1 MIIINTLEDIE
12 KAEITPKELKEEI
25 LQHFQEVAESVVDK
39 YWKLYNLKEVGDI
52 VVLEDNDSIEVLNKY
67 SLLDKQSK
75 KIKSIPE
82 FTEVIVIDDIEIM
95 KTTFILGD
103 SFGITL
109 YHKIGK
115 LGTENEN
122 FLKEYKVWKGIKKWK

>member
-25 LQHFQEVAESVVDK
+25 LQHFQDIAESVVDK
-39 YWKLYNLKEVGDI
+39 YWRMYNLKEVGDI
-52 VVLEDNDSIEVLNKY
+52 VVLEDDDSIEVLNRY
-67 SLLDKQSK
+67 NIIDKQSK
-75 KIKSIPE
+75 QITSIPE
-82 FTEVIVIDDIEIM
+82 FTEVIVIGDVEII
-95 KTTFILGD
+95 KSTFILGD

-115 LGTENEN
+115 IGTENEN
-122 FLKEYKVWKGIKKWK
+122 FLSLYKI

>member
-1 MIIINTLEDIE
+1 MIIINTLDDIE

-25 LQHFQEVAESVVDK
+25 LQHFQEIAESVVDK
-39 YWKLYNLKEVGDI
+39 YWRMYNLKEVGDI
-52 VVLEDNDSIEVLNKY
+52 VVLEDDDSIEVLSRYN
-67 SLLDKQSK
+67 LLDKKSK
-75 KIKSIPE
+75 KITSIPE
-82 FTEVIVIDDIEIM
+82 FTEVIVIGDVEIM

-115 LGTENEN
+115 IGTENEN
-122 FLKEYKVWKGIKKWK
+122 FLSLYKI

>member
-12 KAEITPKELKEEI
+12 KAEITPLEFKEEI
-25 LQHFQEVAESVVDK
+25 LQHFQEIAESVVDK
-39 YWKLYNLKEVGDI
+39 YWRMYNLKEVGDI
-52 VVLEDNDSIEVLNKY
+52 VVLEDDDSIEVLNRY
-67 SLLDKQSK
+67 NIIDKQSK
-75 KIKSIPE
+75 KVTSIPE
-82 FTEVIVIDDIEIM
+82 FTEVIVIGDVEIM

-115 LGTENEN
+115 LGTENEK
-122 FLKEYKVWKGIKKWK
+122 FLSAYKI

>member
-1 MIIINTLEDIE
+1 MIIINTLDDIE

-25 LQHFQEVAESVVDK
+25 LQHFQEIAESVVDK
-39 YWKLYNLKEVGDI
+39 YWRMYNLKEVGDI
-52 VVLEDNDSIEVLNKY
+52 VVLEDDDSIEVLNKY
-67 SLLDKQSK
+67 NIIDKHSK
-75 KIKSIPE
+75 ITSIPE
-82 FTEVIVIDDIEIM
+82 FTEVIVISDVEII

-115 LGTENEN
+115 LGTENEK
-122 FLKEYKVWKGIKKWK
+122 FLSAYKI

>member
-1 MIIINTLEDIE
+1 MILINTLEDIE

-25 LQHFQEVAESVVDK
+25 LQHFQDIAESVVDK
-39 YWKLYNLKEVGDI
+39 YWRMYNLKEVGDI
-52 VVLEDNDSIEVLNKY
+52 VVLEDDDSIEVLNRY
-67 SLLDKQSK
+67 NIIDKQSK
-75 KIKSIPE
+75 KITSIPE
-82 FTEVIVIDDIEIM
+82 FTEVIVIGNVEIM
-95 KTTFILGD
+95 KTTFVLGD

-122 FLKEYKVWKGIKKWK
+122 FLKKYKV

>member
-1 MIIINTLEDIE
+1 MIIINTLDDIE

-25 LQHFQEVAESVVDK
+25 LQHFQEIAESVVDK
-39 YWKLYNLKEVGDI
+39 YWRMYNLKEVGDI
-52 VVLEDNDSIEVLNKY
+52 VVLEDDDSIEVLSRYN
-67 SLLDKQSK
+67 LLDKKSK
-75 KIKSIPE
+75 KITSIPE
-82 FTEVIVIDDIEIM
+82 FTEVIVISDVEII

-122 FLKEYKVWKGIKKWK
+122 FLKKYKV

>member
-12 KAEITPKELKEEI
+12 KAEITPRELKEEI
-25 LQHFQEVAESVVDK
+25 LQHFQDIAESVVDK
-39 YWKLYNLKEVGDI
+39 YWRMYNLKEVGDI
-52 VVLEDNDSIEVLNKY
+52 VVLEDDDSIEVLNKY
-67 SLLDKQSK
+67 NLLDKDSR
-75 KIKSIPE
+75 KITAIPE
-82 FTEVIVIDDIEIM
+82 FTEVIVIGDIEIM

-122 FLKEYKVWKGIKKWK
+122 FLKEYKVWIV

>member
-12 KAEITPKELKEEI
+12 KAEITPKELKKEI
-25 LQHFQEVAESVVDK
+25 LQHFQEIAESVVDK
-39 YWKLYNLKEVGDI
+39 YWRMYNLKEVGDI
-52 VVLEDNDSIEVLNKY
+52 VVLEDDDSIEVLNRY
-67 SLLDKQSK
+67 NIIDKQSK
-75 KIKSIPE
+75 KITSIPE
-82 FTEVIVIDDIEIM
+82 FTEVIVIGNVEIM
-95 KTTFILGD
+95 KTTFVLGD

-122 FLKEYKVWKGIKKWK
+122 FLKKYKV

>member
-25 LQHFQEVAESVVDK
+25 LQHFQEIAESVVDK
-39 YWKLYNLKEVGDI
+39 YWRMYNLKEVGDI
-52 VVLEDNDSIEVLNKY
+52 VVLEDDDSIEVLNKY
-67 SLLDKQSK
+67 NIIDKQSK
-75 KIKSIPE
+75 KITSIPE
-82 FTEVIVIDDIEIM
+82 FTEVIVIGDIEMM
-95 KTTFILGD
+95 KSTFILGD

-115 LGTENEN
+115 LGTENEV
-122 FLKEYKVWKGIKKWK
+122 FLKEYKI

>member
-25 LQHFQEVAESVVDK
+25 LQHFQDIAESVVDK
-39 YWKLYNLKEVGDI
+39 YWRMYNLKEVGDI
-52 VVLEDNDSIEVLNKY
+52 VVLEDDDSIEVLNRY
-67 SLLDKQSK
+67 NIIDKQSK
-75 KIKSIPE
+75 KITSIPE
-82 FTEVIVIDDIEIM
+82 FTEVIVIGDVEII
-95 KTTFILGD
+95 KSTFILGD

-109 YHKIGK
+109 YYKSGK

-122 FLKEYKVWKGIKKWK
+122 FLKKYKV

>member
-1 MIIINTLEDIE
+1 MIIINILEDIE

-25 LQHFQEVAESVVDK
+25 LQHFQDIAESVVDK
-39 YWKLYNLKEVGDI
+39 YWRMYNLKEVGDI
-52 VVLEDNDSIEVLNKY
+52 VVLEDDDSIEVLNRY
-67 SLLDKQSK
+67 NIIDKQSK
-75 KIKSIPE
+75 KITSIPE
-82 FTEVIVIDDIEIM
+82 FTEVIVIGNVEIM
-95 KTTFILGD
+95 KTTFVLGD

-122 FLKEYKVWKGIKKWK
+122 FLKEYEI

>member
-12 KAEITPKELKEEI
+12 KAEITPKELKKEI
-25 LQHFQEVAESVVDK
+25 LQHFQDIAESVVDK
-39 YWKLYNLKEVGDI
+39 YWRMYNLKEVGDI
-52 VVLEDNDSIEVLNKY
+52 VVLEDDDSIEVLNRY
-67 SLLDKQSK
+67 NIIDKQSK
-75 KIKSIPE
+75 KITSIPE
-82 FTEVIVIDDIEIM
+82 FTEVIVIGDVEIM

-115 LGTENEN
+115 IGTENEN
-122 FLKEYKVWKGIKKWK
+122 FLSLYKI

>member
-1 MIIINTLEDIE
+1 MIIINILEDIE

-25 LQHFQEVAESVVDK
+25 LQHFQEIAESVVDK
-39 YWKLYNLKEVGDI
+39 YLKMYNLKEVGDI
-52 VVLEDNDSIEVLNKY
+52 VILEDDDSIEVLNKY
-67 SLLDKQSK
+67 NLLDKQSK
-75 KIKSIPE
+75 KITSIPE
-82 FTEVIVIDDIEIM
+82 FTEVIVIGDAEIM
-95 KTTFILGD
+95 KTTFILGN

-122 FLKEYKVWKGIKKWK
+122 FLKKYKV

>member
-1 MIIINTLEDIE
+1 MIIINTLDDIE

-25 LQHFQEVAESVVDK
+25 LQHFQEIAESVVDK
-39 YWKLYNLKEVGDI
+39 YWRMYNLKEVGDI
-52 VVLEDNDSIEVLNKY
+52 VVLEDDDSIEVLSRYN
-67 SLLDKQSK
+67 LLDKKSK
-75 KIKSIPE
+75 KITSIPE
-82 FTEVIVIDDIEIM
+82 FTEVIVIGDVEIM

-122 FLKEYKVWKGIKKWK
+122 FLKEYEI